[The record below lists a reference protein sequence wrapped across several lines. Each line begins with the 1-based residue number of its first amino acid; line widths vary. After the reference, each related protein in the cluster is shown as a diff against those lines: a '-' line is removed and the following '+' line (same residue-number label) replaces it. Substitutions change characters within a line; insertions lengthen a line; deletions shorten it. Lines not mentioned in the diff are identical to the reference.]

1 MKGVVFTEFLDF
13 VAKRCG
19 EDTVDDLIMACDLP
33 SGGAYTTVGTYS
45 HDEMLSLCSALS
57 AHTGEPV
64 AELVCA
70 FGLHMSD
77 AFVRDHP
84 AFYARA
90 NNFFDFL
97 ESIEAHIHVEVLKL
111 YPDAELPS
119 FTVASRTATRLVMEY
134 RSPRRMSA
142 MAVGLIMGSARKF
155 EVEARVDTV
164 AIEGSH
170 GEATRFVI
178 DLV

>member
-1 MKGVVFTEFLDF
+1 MATE
-13 VAKRCG
+13 
-19 EDTVDDLIMACDLP
+19 
-33 SGGAYTTVGTYS
+33 
-45 HDEMLSLCSALS
+45 EMQLLCAALA

-64 AELVCA
+64 AELVRE
-70 FGLHMSD
+70 FGLHLSD
-77 AFVRDHP
+77 SFVRDHP

-119 FTVASRTATRLVMEY
+119 FTVQERTTTRLVMDY
-134 RSPRRMSA
+134 RSPRRMSD
-142 MAVGLIMGSARKF
+142 MAAGLILGSARKF
-155 EVEARVDTV
+155 EVQARVDTV
-164 AIEGSH
+164 AVAGSG

-178 DLV
+178 ELV